1 MKTGLLLKKNGEI
14 NEIKFKKVKF
24 SLENDEFEEYEHY
37 IKCNDYIILYNKID
51 KDLNIHI
58 IPFTEDKFYG
68 DILIIKTNKNNEI
81 VNLTKDTYIKIIS
94 KIKIEDNDMYYSS
107 EDMSDIEDKPLFSF

>member
-58 IPFTEDKFYG
+58 IPFIEDKFYG

>member
-1 MKTGLLLKKNGEI
+1 MKTGLLLKKNSEI

>member
-24 SLENDEFEEYEHY
+24 SLENDEFEEYKNY

-58 IPFTEDKFYG
+58 IPFIRDKFYG